1 MTRIRRASTVSP
13 EPGDRFCEGLGFVAG
28 AAERSFLVSVPF
40 DVEFSGGM
48 VNVIPLTGGLQSIM
62 AAGRGRD
69 STDRY

>member
-1 MTRIRRASTVSP
+1 
-13 EPGDRFCEGLGFVAG
+13 
-28 AAERSFLVSVPF
+28 VSVPF